1 VSRLGTRLIALH
13 RSVNGVPH
21 AFGGAIALAYCVRE
35 PRATRD
41 LDVNVFVPTASAG
54 GILRALP
61 AAVRVEDADVAT
73 ALRDGQVRVWW
84 DETPLDLFFNEHE
97 FHVWVSTTVREV
109 PFESETIPVI
119 GCTALAVFKALFD
132 RTKDWAD
139 IEAMIEAGF
148 ERGQALTWLATL
160 LPDGH
165 PTPARLAAL

>member
-13 RSVNGVPH
+13 RSLNGVPH

-35 PRATRD
+35 PRATRY

-97 FHVWVSTTVREV
+97 FNVWVSTTVREV

-160 LPDGH
+160 LPAGH
-165 PTPARLAAL
+165 PAPARLAAL

>member
-1 VSRLGTRLIALH
+1 MSRLGTRLIALH
-13 RSVNGVPH
+13 RSLNGVPH

-35 PRATRD
+35 PRATRY

-165 PTPARLAAL
+165 PAPARLAAL